1 MESILNKKYLNS
13 IMIIFGA
20 FLVPCFLEQIINLG
34 SYKQLIIG
42 SIVNTSLLFY
52 KGNKKVLVSML
63 PSSASICSGLL
74 FTGLTKY
81 SILLIPFISFGNYL
95 IMSINKNTLI
105 DYIKSIV
112 LKVGVIYFGFLLMS
126 NLFNYPDKV
135 RTVLS
140 TSMGYYQLI
149 TASIG
154 CLIYFIAKKK
164 GE

>member
-1 MESILNKKYLNS
+1 
-13 IMIIFGA
+13 
-20 FLVPCFLEQIINLG
+20 
-34 SYKQLIIG
+34 
-42 SIVNTSLLFY
+42 
-52 KGNKKVLVSML
+52 ML